1 MNKTI
6 LKIFVS
12 FVLLS
17 ALISTILLG
26 INILG
31 AAFIGS
37 DTGNVYP
44 NNQRYVLEQ
53 ISKNLSVGE
62 EIRLTDTRV
71 IPKDNWCIL
80 IDENG
85 EVIWSHNRPDDIPD
99 HYSINDVAKMT
110 HWYLNDYPVYV
121 RTEDYGL
128 LVLGIPKNHVGKY
141 DIQYSMDWFDSLPT
155 RIFIIFLINLAL
167 AVMLACIFGMGLYKK
182 IKLLTKGIKDLQQE
196 KSVHLS
202 EKGIFKDVIQN
213 INHTSDSIE
222 RKNAL
227 LSERDSARS
236 NWIAGISHDIR
247 TPLSMVMGYSESL
260 AKSSGLSAEE
270 RKKAEMI
277 TAQSVKIKKLIEDL
291 NLISSLEYDMQPSK
305 KKAVR
310 VCPLIRGIASEIIN
324 SGIDERYEINLC
336 LQNEQASV
344 MGDEMLLERALFN
357 LINNS
362 IIHNKNGCVIDIEQ
376 YTKDK
381 TVYIKIADNGCGVSE
396 DVLRNIEF
404 IPKTAHGLGLPMA
417 YKIFYVHGGKMSVEN
432 KNGFSVL
439 INLPMK

>member
-1 MNKTI
+1 M
-6 LKIFVS
+6 S

-17 ALISTILLG
+17 AVISTILLG

-44 NNQRYVLEQ
+44 NNQRYDLEQ

-62 EIRLTDTRV
+62 EIRLMDTSV
-71 IPKDNWCIL
+71 IPKDNWCVL

-99 HYSINDVAKMT
+99 HYSINDVARMT
-110 HWYLNDYPVYV
+110 RWFLNDYPVYV

-128 LVLGIPKNHVGKY
+128 LVLGLPKNAVGKY
-141 DIQYSMDWFDSLPT
+141 DVQYSMDWFNSLSE
-155 RIFIIFLINLAL
+155 RIIIILVINLVFA
-167 AVMLACIFGMGLYKK
+167 AVLACLFGVSLYKK
-182 IKLLTKGIKDLQQE
+182 LRTLTAGIKDLQQE
-196 KSVHLS
+196 KTVHIR
-202 EKGIFKDVIQN
+202 EKGIFKEVIRN
-213 INHTSDSIE
+213 INRTSEIIE
-222 RKNAL
+222 RKNAVL
-227 LSERDSARS
+227 AERDNARS

-260 AKSSGLSAEE
+260 ANFSGLSGEE

-277 TAQSVKIKKLIEDL
+277 TAQSVKIKRLIEDL
-291 NLISSLEYDMQPSK
+291 NLISSLEYDMQPLK

-310 VCPLIRGIASEIIN
+310 LCPLIRGIVSEIIN
-324 SGIDERYEINLC
+324 GGLDESYEINLD
-336 LQNEQASV
+336 LQNEQAVV
-344 MGDEMLLERALFN
+344 MGDETLLERALFN

-362 IIHNKNGCVIDIEQ
+362 TTHNKNGCVIDIEQ
-376 YTKDK
+376 YTKDNA
-381 TVYIKIADNGCGVSE
+381 VYIKITDNGSGVSE
-396 DVLRNIEF
+396 DVIRNIEV

-417 YKIFYVHGGKMSVEN
+417 YKIFRVHGGMMKVEN